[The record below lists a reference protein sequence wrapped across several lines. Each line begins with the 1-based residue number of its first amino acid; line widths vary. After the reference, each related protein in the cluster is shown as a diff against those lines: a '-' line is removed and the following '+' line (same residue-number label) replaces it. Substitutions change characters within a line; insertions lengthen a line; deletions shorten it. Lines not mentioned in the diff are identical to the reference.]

1 MTQGTELKTAYYWS
15 EDPERKTK
23 QCSPLPLPCLH
34 QGLSAWGPKTNAR
47 RPSCESAWV
56 FWEFSDIFEMC
67 VFFVLCNWI
76 RYFFQQIFI
85 LVNQIYIYIQILL
98 WAILFS
104 ILRINYD
111 VHLSGPRPRF
121 TLQWSSNLNIVFNMA
136 CCQWLLII
144 GGNDQYDRKEN
155 YAIIECINYCTP
167 CIYIC
172 KVCHNWY
179 GQYDLYAKYAMMNTH
194 DQYDRYAKYAKYA
207 VVQNENEWESSGS
220 PPAK

>member
-1 MTQGTELKTAYYWS
+1 MQDGRLAKV
-15 EDPERKTK
+15 PEYFGNLVTSLR
-23 QCSPLPLPCLH
+23 
-34 QGLSAWGPKTNAR
+34 
-47 RPSCESAWV
+47 
-56 FWEFSDIFEMC
+56 C
-67 VFFVLCNWI
+67 VFSLYFVIGSDTFSTNI
-76 RYFFQQIFI
+76 HFGKP
-85 LVNQIYIYIQILL
+85 NIYIYIQILL
-98 WAILFS
+98 WAILFT

-220 PPAK
+220 LPAK